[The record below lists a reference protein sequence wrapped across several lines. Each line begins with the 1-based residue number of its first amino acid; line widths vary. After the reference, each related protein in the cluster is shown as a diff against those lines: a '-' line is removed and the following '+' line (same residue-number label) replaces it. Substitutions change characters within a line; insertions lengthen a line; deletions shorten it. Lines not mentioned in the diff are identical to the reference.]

1 MQVPVLIHR
10 LDPQLPLPAYEHP
23 GDAAMDLRA
32 RVAFT
37 LAPGERVLVPT
48 GIAIAL
54 PAGFAAYV
62 HPRSGL
68 ALKRGLSMVN
78 APGVIDAG
86 YRGEIG
92 VILINHDPD
101 ESISLERGDR
111 IAHLVIA
118 PVALAEP
125 IEVSELPQSHRG
137 EGGFGSTGV
146 GTTTVGL

>member
-1 MQVPVLIHR
+1 MHVSVLIQR
-10 LDPQLPLPAYEHP
+10 LDPDLPLPTYEHP

-32 RVAFT
+32 RVSVT

-54 PAGFAAYV
+54 PSGFAAYV

-68 ALKRGLSMVN
+68 ALKRGLGMVN

-92 VILINHDPD
+92 VILVNHDGHEP
-101 ESISLERGDR
+101 IVLERGDR
-111 IAHLVIA
+111 IAQLVIA
-118 PVALAEP
+118 PVALAELS
-125 IEVSELPQSHRG
+125 EVSELPQSHRG
-137 EGGFGSTGV
+137 EGGFGSTGI